1 MPYQLIYFDEARLDI
16 KQAKAWYKQQQK
28 GLEKRFAQAI
38 KSAIKH
44 LAKMPTA
51 NAVRYKNVRIAHP
64 ETFPYAIHYYIDDAA
79 GCIVIVAIVHGAK
92 HPDVSQERI

>member
-1 MPYQLIYFDEARLDI
+1 MPYKLIYFDEARLDVRN
-16 KQAKAWYKQQQK
+16 AKDWYKQQQE

-51 NAVRYKNVRIAHP
+51 NAIRYKISASHTQKFFLTSSIIILTMLP
-64 ETFPYAIHYYIDDAA
+64 DALLL
-79 GCIVIVAIVHGAK
+79 
-92 HPDVSQERI
+92 